1 MYNKSI
7 EDLPENNMF
16 FNKKWSD
23 VSDQEINDLSTK
35 MENELGGWVFHQKI
49 DFSKPTPWIE
59 IERSE
64 PNLSQEWT
72 EKRGK

>member
-1 MYNKSI
+1 
-7 EDLPENNMF
+7 
-16 FNKKWSD
+16 
-23 VSDQEINDLSTK
+23 